1 LATHQ
6 QLVRGAI
13 ERHGGVEVSTA
24 GDGFFIAFGSAD
36 DAVAAAEDAQR
47 SLAGHAWSGGSEVR
61 VRMGVHT
68 GRPQLIARNYPGL
81 DVHRAARVMSAAHG
95 GQVVGGEP
103 IDETLG
109 RYLEERELLLVI
121 DNFEQVIE
129 AAPRL
134 SALLARASA
143 LRMLVTSRERPQL
156 ACERVFGVEPLP
168 LPATDDLHALGEN
181 DAVSLFLARAVAL
194 KRDFMLTEE
203 NARAIREMCMRLD
216 GLPLAI
222 ELAAA
227 RTAIVP
233 PETCSSGSTSG

>member
-68 GRPQLIARNYPGL
+68 GRPQLITRNYPRARRSQSRPG
-81 DVHRAARVMSAAHG
+81 DVGRPRWAG
-95 GQVVGGEP
+95 GRP
-103 IDETLG
+103 IDETPG
-109 RYLEERELLLVI
+109 RYLEERELSSSSTTSNRSLRRT
-121 DNFEQVIE
+121 
-129 AAPRL
+129 AAFG
-134 SALLARASA
+134 
-143 LRMLVTSRERPQL
+143 L
-156 ACERVFGVEPLP
+156 ACEGVGTAHARDEPRATAARVRARLRCRALP

-181 DAVSLFLARAVAL
+181 DAVSLFLARAPS
-194 KRDFMLTEE
+194 R
-203 NARAIREMCMRLD
+203 
-216 GLPLAI
+216 
-222 ELAAA
+222 
-227 RTAIVP
+227 
-233 PETCSSGSTSG
+233 